1 VACGTCGGTAA
12 CVNKTLGPCSKT
24 AQNYWQDSD
33 GDGYGNPFLS
43 PTQNCNPTPG
53 WVTRAG
59 DCNDSDAAVYPGT
72 TRCET
77 SDANALTTCGSDGNF
92 VTTSCPNGC
101 AGGQCKSFST
111 VGTAGTVTC
120 GTLQCSTS
128 QGCSFIAP
136 LTRAPTCGTTAA
148 NWYSMC
154 DGPTDCSGGQ
164 VCCEIVPAGGGGE
177 STQCVAGS
185 CPYSNPGGSGYLV
198 CDPSA
203 STCTGG
209 TTCQIQSS
217 YLSIY
222 VCK

>member
-92 VTTSCPNGC
+92 VRWWPVQILFNSWNSRDCNLRHSPVFNL
-101 AGGQCKSFST
+101 AG
-111 VGTAGTVTC
+111 V
-120 GTLQCSTS
+120 
-128 QGCSFIAP
+128 FIH
-136 LTRAPTCGTTAA
+136 RAPHEG
-148 NWYSMC
+148 
-154 DGPTDCSGGQ
+154 
-164 VCCEIVPAGGGGE
+164 
-177 STQCVAGS
+177 
-185 CPYSNPGGSGYLV
+185 
-198 CDPSA
+198 
-203 STCTGG
+203 
-209 TTCQIQSS
+209 S
-217 YLSIY
+217 YLWNY
-222 VCK
+222 RGELVLNVRRAYRLFGRTGLL